1 MIVVLAEVFAQIP
14 QREAIREAMLA
25 AQRDARAEDGC
36 VSYTFAETL
45 EELGHFVLVERWRD
59 RAALDAHFSSAG
71 FERYQDAVTPLLSRD
86 SEVRVYSVQDAA
98 KPVDDSSLD
107 LRQDD

>member
-1 MIVVLAEVFAQIP
+1 VIVVLAEVFAQIP

-25 AQRDARAEDGC
+25 AQQDARAEDGC
-36 VSYTFAETL
+36 LSYMFAETL
-45 EELGHFVLVERWRD
+45 EEPGRFVAVERWRD
-59 RAALDAHFSSAG
+59 QAALDAHFRSAG
-71 FERYQDAVTPLLSRD
+71 FERYQDAVTPLVTRD
-86 SEVRVYSVQDAA
+86 SEVHVYSVQEAT